1 MSLGHFDSW
10 LFRFV
15 LQVSS
20 PGKALNLYP
29 SNEYE
34 VLPNGCEAHWEVVE
48 RILFI
53 YAKLNPGIAYVQGMN
68 EIVGP
73 IYYTFATDPNSQWK
87 GNAIFFSAQEFTWE
101 NRRVICVDFAH
112 VEHAEADTFF
122 CFTNLMSENR
132 DNFIKSLDDSQ
143 CGITFKMESVFSKLK
158 EKDTELYMK
167 LVKNK
172 STLQFTPCVSKLSR
186 ALNFCLSVCL
196 SISKS
201 RTSSLS
207 ISPSAG
213 WRCCSLKSFC
223 CQMSS
228 GFGIRCFQNRIAL
241 SFSSPSAVPCWCT
254 SADSHLTHISITIH
268 FSLVDCLFV
277 LVFADWFGIS
287 CCLETSQRTWDYC
300 R

>member
-1 MSLGHFDSW
+1 MF
-10 LFRFV
+10 
-15 LQVSS
+15 QVSS

-73 IYYTFATDPNSQWK
+73 IYYTFATDPNNQWK
-87 GNAIFFSAQEFTWE
+87 
-101 NRRVICVDFAH
+101 
-112 VEHAEADTFF
+112 EHAEADTFF

-167 LVKNK
+167 LQEQNIKPQYFTFRWL
-172 STLQFTPCVSKLSR
+172 TLLLSQEFLLPDVIRIWDSLFSDQERFEFLIPVCCAMLTLIRDQLLAGDFTTNMRLLQDYP
-186 ALNFCLSVCL
+186 
-196 SISKS
+196 ISDVHAILIKAKE
-201 RTSSLS
+201 LQD
-207 ISPSAG
+207 G
-213 WRCCSLKSFC
+213 L
-223 CQMSS
+223 
-228 GFGIRCFQNRIAL
+228 
-241 SFSSPSAVPCWCT
+241 
-254 SADSHLTHISITIH
+254 
-268 FSLVDCLFV
+268 
-277 LVFADWFGIS
+277 
-287 CCLETSQRTWDYC
+287 
-300 R
+300 